1 MNSTLLQKAL
11 FILYFGEGIGPKNRF
26 FSQPTKKTA
35 LSPMDAEE
43 GRETNSA
50 DAVLITAA
58 GAEGQSGGLLPNL
71 RFDAHHIFNP
81 IRYNEMHPDT
91 KG

>member
-1 MNSTLLQKAL
+1 MTKEQ
-11 FILYFGEGIGPKNRF
+11 I
-26 FSQPTKKTA
+26 FSQPTKKPV

-58 GAEGQSGGLLPNL
+58 GAVGQSWGLLPNL

-81 IRYNEMHPDT
+81 IRYNEMHPDN